1 MKKTTGYTKEK
12 NNWKILIISTITTLS
27 ITLGVAITVYELQ
40 VLFEKNKKQG
50 EYLEKIN
57 IDVNKY
63 FLKKVKLNNQALMF
77 KIENYKQYQQ
87 AIHRVYNDN
96 NTSNNIFDLYIKDID
111 SIKDVGNATVMKKT
125 ENFSTVLENADL
137 AFIEDDI
144 KINIAFLE
152 LYSNKSLKTYQDKI
166 FESISMI
173 DSLYKNISNDI
184 DASIF
189 KIHDFTYV
197 YQNIDTN
204 KKLLDFFYNLPYPRN
219 TEEKLQN
226 LKVDN
231 KKIAKKLSYLTRE
244 ILEDINIKLNGD
256 KIEAIININKAKAKS
271 FLDY

>member
-231 KKIAKKLSYLTRE
+231 KKIAKELSYLTRE

-256 KIEAIININKAKAKS
+256 KIEAIIYINKAKAKS

>member
-231 KKIAKKLSYLTRE
+231 KKIAKELSYLTRE

>member
-12 NNWKILIISTITTLS
+12 NNWKILIIPTITTLS

-231 KKIAKKLSYLTRE
+231 KKIAKELSYLTRE

>member
-125 ENFSTVLENADL
+125 ENFSTVLENAEL

-231 KKIAKKLSYLTRE
+231 KKIAKELSYLTRE

>member
-40 VLFEKNKKQG
+40 VLFEKNKKKG

-231 KKIAKKLSYLTRE
+231 KKIAKELSYLTRE

>member
-226 LKVDN
+226 LKIDN
-231 KKIAKKLSYLTRE
+231 KKIAKELSYLTRE